1 MSLLAAAA
9 VGVTAGVAVDKFIFN
24 YTKNEYE
31 EKLNQ
36 LTRLVSDLDVHL
48 RQMRTLQS
56 NVPSFWDDE
65 QGVQIYQALS
75 KTIDETEREMETV
88 RAYIRTLQTVVDQL
102 DNSKSLLSETAQD
115 LMAAIN
121 SGAKV

>member
-9 VGVTAGVAVDKFIFN
+9 AGATIGVAVDKFIFN

-36 LTRLVSDLDVHL
+36 LTRLVNDLDIHL
-48 RQMRTLQS
+48 SRMRELQDQ
-56 NVPSFWDDE
+56 VPTFWDDE

-75 KTIDETEREMETV
+75 KTIDETAREMETV

-102 DNSKSLLSETAQD
+102 DNSKGLLSETAQD